1 MPLRA
6 CGEGCPL
13 HVGVDKRR
21 VLKVAGWAAGSVL
34 LVAVVAANV
43 AAVMFGETL
52 ESFLSTDKIDV
63 TDTERQ
69 AQLARD
75 AALAGE
81 VEGEGLVLL
90 QNRNATLPLAKD
102 VTKVN
107 VFGWGST
114 QWVTSGSGSGGVAG
128 ESAGILDALTSR
140 GIQYNEGLAQM
151 YRDFQA
157 DRPWRDAGTLNS
169 RATEF
174 CRLYDPDIS
183 DEGYYSQQLLDSARD
198 YSDTAI
204 VVLSRMAGESI
215 DCPREQL
222 RVRTKGAS
230 PERAMGRSYLEPS
243 PEEERLVRYVA
254 ANYQNVIVLVNSTNA
269 MELGIVEDVEGVD
282 ACLLCGATGTDSAGA
297 VVDALWGDVNP
308 SGRTTDT
315 YAYDFSTNASY
326 ANAGA
331 EGEGC
336 YVGSRGLYP
345 ADGTPDTNE
354 GVAAT
359 YDTVRF
365 VDYVEGVYLGYRWY
379 ETADAEGY
387 WDDVS
392 NRHGMGYAA
401 VVQYPFGYGLSYTAF
416 DWKIVSRRPRRGSNL
431 ADDDTVTTTVRVT
444 NVGPVAGKDVVE
456 LYATPPYIAGG
467 IEKPST
473 ELVAFAKTDLL
484 QPGESQ
490 DVVLGFTTRDLAS
503 YDCYDAN
510 HNGFAGYE
518 VERGDYQVELKRD
531 AHTLDDCAHASATYH
546 VDHDIRY
553 ETDATTGAAVTNRF
567 TGDVAEAGISIDGV
581 TTGAGIRYLTRAD
594 FKGSFPQTRDVD
606 RPMSNAVQIFNR
618 YDAGLATAQDA
629 AASRGASVGSE
640 ASGPDDVTREGDASP
655 TADADEAAPAAS
667 GLASAYA
674 LTSNGALT
682 SLGREL
688 GEDYNDPR
696 WSPLLDRLGQSE
708 MERFVLHGYSN
719 SGALEGVSKPR
730 TKDLDGSSQ
739 AASFNQ
745 LRYGTGFPSPTVLA
759 QTWDTQLARRYGR
772 AVGMECAMLGID
784 GWYAPACNLHRSP
797 VGGRNYEYYSED
809 PLVSGEMAAQTI
821 LGSKET
827 GTFCYLKHMVLNEQD
842 SYRDSL
848 YTWLTEQSLRELYL
862 EPFRIA
868 VEEGGAT
875 GMMSSYNRIGAIWTG
890 GSRALLTE
898 VLRGEWGFRGSVVT
912 DYSDHHSYMNA
923 DEMLRAGGSLYMD
936 GVFRDGSF
944 RFGTDSPNF
953 RACLRRATKDV
964 IYAWLNARAANL
976 AYNDAAL
983 QAGTATIDR
992 PLKHRG
998 VSPVLVGIS
1007 VVDAV
1012 AALCVAVK
1020 AHRVLRRRARKKG
1033 HAGE

>member
-114 QWVTSGSGSGGVAG
+114 QWVASGSGSGGVAG

-331 EGEGC
+331 EG
-336 YVGSRGLYP
+336 
-345 ADGTPDTNE
+345 
-354 GVAAT
+354 
-359 YDTVRF
+359 
-365 VDYVEGVYLGYRWY
+365 
-379 ETADAEGY
+379 
-387 WDDVS
+387 
-392 NRHGMGYAA
+392 
-401 VVQYPFGYGLSYTAF
+401 
-416 DWKIVSRRPRRGSNL
+416 
-431 ADDDTVTTTVRVT
+431 
-444 NVGPVAGKDVVE
+444 
-456 LYATPPYIAGG
+456 
-467 IEKPST
+467 
-473 ELVAFAKTDLL
+473 
-484 QPGESQ
+484 
-490 DVVLGFTTRDLAS
+490 
-503 YDCYDAN
+503 
-510 HNGFAGYE
+510 
-518 VERGDYQVELKRD
+518 
-531 AHTLDDCAHASATYH
+531 
-546 VDHDIRY
+546 
-553 ETDATTGAAVTNRF
+553 
-567 TGDVAEAGISIDGV
+567 
-581 TTGAGIRYLTRAD
+581 
-594 FKGSFPQTRDVD
+594 
-606 RPMSNAVQIFNR
+606 
-618 YDAGLATAQDA
+618 
-629 AASRGASVGSE
+629 
-640 ASGPDDVTREGDASP
+640 
-655 TADADEAAPAAS
+655 
-667 GLASAYA
+667 
-674 LTSNGALT
+674 
-682 SLGREL
+682 
-688 GEDYNDPR
+688 
-696 WSPLLDRLGQSE
+696 
-708 MERFVLHGYSN
+708 
-719 SGALEGVSKPR
+719 
-730 TKDLDGSSQ
+730 
-739 AASFNQ
+739 
-745 LRYGTGFPSPTVLA
+745 
-759 QTWDTQLARRYGR
+759 
-772 AVGMECAMLGID
+772 
-784 GWYAPACNLHRSP
+784 
-797 VGGRNYEYYSED
+797 
-809 PLVSGEMAAQTI
+809 
-821 LGSKET
+821 
-827 GTFCYLKHMVLNEQD
+827 
-842 SYRDSL
+842 
-848 YTWLTEQSLRELYL
+848 
-862 EPFRIA
+862 
-868 VEEGGAT
+868 
-875 GMMSSYNRIGAIWTG
+875 
-890 GSRALLTE
+890 
-898 VLRGEWGFRGSVVT
+898 
-912 DYSDHHSYMNA
+912 
-923 DEMLRAGGSLYMD
+923 
-936 GVFRDGSF
+936 
-944 RFGTDSPNF
+944 
-953 RACLRRATKDV
+953 
-964 IYAWLNARAANL
+964 
-976 AYNDAAL
+976 
-983 QAGTATIDR
+983 
-992 PLKHRG
+992 
-998 VSPVLVGIS
+998 
-1007 VVDAV
+1007 
-1012 AALCVAVK
+1012 
-1020 AHRVLRRRARKKG
+1020 
-1033 HAGE
+1033 